1 LRAYLIVIVL
11 LLAIFGSIGAFLF
24 QKFSAFASMD
34 FSPPAVTIGATT
46 ARLET
51 RQSELEAVGTIR
63 AVRGVELSSEQSG
76 VITAIDFASG
86 AQVAQGDLLITI
98 NDKVEQA
105 SRERQI
111 ANLELAQILHA
122 RDKRLVAQKSIPES
136 QYDRS
141 RADLESAT
149 AQLAEIEARIENK
162 RIHAPFG
169 GTTGIVHVKV
179 GDYVQPGTAI
189 TTLQDLSALEV
200 DFSLPAHHYP
210 HVKAGQKIRLYVT
223 AFPEKYFKAT
233 LQAIDSK
240 VDANTRNLLLRAKLD
255 DGSDLLPG
263 MFARLVINLGRPESL
278 VTVPETAITY
288 SLHGNAIYVI
298 DQDKDQLVVN
308 SRLVNTG
315 DSVNGRVAVL
325 SGLDAGERVVSAGQN
340 KLYKGAKVKID
351 ESVRF

>member
-1 LRAYLIVIVL
+1 MRAYLIVIIL
-11 LLAIFGSIGAFLF
+11 ALAIFGSIGAFLF

-63 AVRGVELSSEQSG
+63 AVRGIELSSEESG
-76 VITAIDFASG
+76 VITAIDFSSG
-86 AQVAQGDLLITI
+86 AKVAGGDLLITI
-98 NDKVEQA
+98 NSKAEQA

-111 ANLELAQILHA
+111 ANLDLARILHD

-141 RADLESAT
+141 RADLEIAT
-149 AQLAEIEARIENK
+149 AQLSEIEARIENK
-162 RIHAPFG
+162 RINAPFE
-169 GTTGIVHVKV
+169 GTTGIIHVKV

-189 TTLQDLSALEV
+189 TTLQDLSSLEV
-200 DFSLPAHHYP
+200 DFSLPARHYP
-210 HVKAGQKIRLYVT
+210 RLKAGQKIRLYVT
-223 AFPEKYFKAT
+223 AFPDKYFKAT

-240 VDANTRNLLLRAKLD
+240 VDTNTRNLLLRARLD
-255 DGSDLLPG
+255 DSSGLLPG
-263 MFARLVINLGRPESL
+263 MFARLVINLGQPKSL

-288 SLHGNAIYVI
+288 SLHGNTVYVI
-298 DQDKDQLVVN
+298 EEDKEQLVVD
-308 SRLVNTG
+308 SRIVDTG
-315 DSVNGRVAVL
+315 DSLNGRVAVV
-325 SGLDAGERVVSAGQN
+325 SGLDPGERVVSAGQN
-340 KLYKGAKVKID
+340 KLYKGAKVVID